1 MSLIGSF
8 PFYCIIRICED
19 LNICT
24 VFHIFTFD
32 IVVLYDKLFFF
43 FPTLPS
49 ACMILERTCI
59 VTLNAGGHCYYKLD
73 LVQTFIRILI
83 QLQFI

>member
-24 VFHIFTFD
+24 LFHIFTFD

-43 FPTLPS
+43 FSYSAICLYDFGEDLYCNFECRWTL
-49 ACMILERTCI
+49 L
-59 VTLNAGGHCYYKLD
+59 L
-73 LVQTFIRILI
+73 
-83 QLQFI
+83 